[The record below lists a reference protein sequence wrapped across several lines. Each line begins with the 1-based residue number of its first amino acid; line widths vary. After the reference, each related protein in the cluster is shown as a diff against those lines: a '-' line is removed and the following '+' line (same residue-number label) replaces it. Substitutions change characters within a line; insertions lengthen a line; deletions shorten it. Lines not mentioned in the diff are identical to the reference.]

1 MEDELM
7 FAVAILVGVIYV
19 SLLVKHFSKVVV
31 VVIVALAACAGLYLL
46 AVTGTLVVWVGG
58 KIATGMCVLYSFAF
72 SFIFFFLH
80 PPPAFLTVFSLF
92 FCLCLSF
99 AGTMP
104 CAGRRRSPLDTSCSL
119 TSAKVRRSSSAC
131 WWRWRRKNSLCF
143 LCCTDLF

>member
-58 KIATGMCVLYSFAF
+58 KIATGMCVFYSFAF
-72 SFIFFFLH
+72 SFIF
-80 PPPAFLTVFSLF
+80 
-92 FCLCLSF
+92 
-99 AGTMP
+99 
-104 CAGRRRSPLDTSCSL
+104 
-119 TSAKVRRSSSAC
+119 
-131 WWRWRRKNSLCF
+131 
-143 LCCTDLF
+143 